1 MALRRTFHILL
12 LPQVVEICFLACS
25 LSAAE
30 LPQEATHKAVRAP
43 QRTFHHPVGQ
53 ECEEDQAALAKIK
66 VSLREEQQVG
76 ERAVKAYLAQL
87 RNQGIR
93 VTTRGKDVDYLR
105 GLVATIRPLMKDSRR
120 YPRIKV
126 CLAESSRCNARSFPG
141 GTLVF
146 FRGLLECAPS
156 EAAVVGIVGHELSHL
171 DRGHHLWRLRRVK
184 LARQT
189 LLESTKGSSPD
200 DLASARTI
208 LTRIWTR
215 PFLPEYEMEADRD
228 GANWAY
234 AAGYDPR
241 EMAKMCLHP
250 RAGRENRPA
259 PGYSFTQTHPPP
271 KVRHRAIM
279 QQYKRLRQEQP
290 NGRLYV
296 GKENLRRRVTRARHE
311 FSE

>member
-1 MALRRTFHILL
+1 MVFRRTFHILL
-12 LPQVVEICFLACS
+12 LPQVVGICFLACS
-25 LSAAE
+25 LPAAE
-30 LPQEATHKAVRAP
+30 LPQEAAHEAVRAH
-43 QRTFHHPVGQ
+43 QGAFHRPVGQ
-53 ECEEDQAALAKIK
+53 ECEEDKAALAKIK

-76 ERAVKAYLAQL
+76 ERVVKAYLAHL

-93 VTTRGKDVDYLR
+93 VTTRGRDVDYLR

-189 LLESTKGSSPD
+189 LLENTKGSSPD
-200 DLASARTI
+200 DLSSARTI

-228 GANWAY
+228 GASWAY

-250 RAGRENRPA
+250 RPDRENRPA
-259 PGYSFTQTHPPP
+259 PGYSFTQTHPSPRI
-271 KVRHRAIM
+271 RHRAIT
-279 QQYKRLRQEQP
+279 QHYKTLQQEQP
-290 NGRLYV
+290 NGRLYA
-296 GKENLRRRVTRARHE
+296 GKENLLRRETQARHQ